1 MMAPVA
7 QLSIERPEP
16 SVAVVVFAGEHDLT
30 SAKHATRIF
39 EDLVAEGT
47 SIVADLSQVLFLDTT
62 VIHALVVGRNLA
74 EASDVG
80 FATCLP
86 DGNVARRMLELMR
99 VLEVFPAATE
109 VDDAI
114 AAARAASARR

>member
-1 MMAPVA
+1 MSAPAA

-30 SAKHATRIF
+30 SAKDAARIF
-39 EDLVAEGT
+39 EELAAEGT
-47 SIVADLSQVLFLDTT
+47 NIVADLSRVSFLDTT

-74 EASDVG
+74 GAADVG

-86 DGNVARRMLELMR
+86 DGHAARRMLELMR
-99 VLEVFPAATE
+99 VLEVLPSATG
-109 VDDAI
+109 VDEAI
-114 AAARAASARR
+114 AAARSGRQS